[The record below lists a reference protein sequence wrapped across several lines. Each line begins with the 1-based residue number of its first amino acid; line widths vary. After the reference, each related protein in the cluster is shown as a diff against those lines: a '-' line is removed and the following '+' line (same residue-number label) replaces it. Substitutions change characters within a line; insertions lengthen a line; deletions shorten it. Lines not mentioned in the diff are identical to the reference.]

1 MKMRYLYLLTLVF
14 TATLLQGQIAPN
26 MYYVQFTDKNNSP
39 YSLNNPEEF
48 LTQRSI
54 QRRIKQGHVLH
65 ENDLPV
71 NPSYL
76 QGVAATG
83 ANIHFPTKWLNGVT
97 IETSSQS
104 VLNAIAALPYV
115 ASIKSLPQEPLK
127 QMIKEK
133 MFFSEEGIG
142 DEFDPKLLPPNQKT
156 LFDYGSGY
164 NQINQINGIPLHAS
178 GYRGQGMVIA
188 LLDGGYTGVNTH
200 IAFDSIRQNGQILG
214 TKDFVHKGGS
224 VYTESSHGTA
234 VLSTIA
240 SNRPGQLIGTAPKA
254 SFWLLRPEYVLTEHL
269 IEEYNWVSAAEFAD
283 SVGVDIINSSLGYID
298 FDYPQWNHSYSHMD
312 GNTCV
317 VTIGADIAASKGI
330 LVVNSAG
337 NSGSNSS
344 FPYIGAPADGFKV
357 FSIGAV
363 NAAGQRA
370 SFSSI
375 GPTFDG
381 RIKPDVMAQGQ
392 GTAVTGSN
400 NNFTFSNGTSF
411 SSPVLAGM
419 AACLWQ
425 ARPNLTR
432 HLIKQA
438 IMQSGNNAGSPN
450 VTLGY
455 GIPDFVAAKD
465 YLTSI
470 DTGQQP
476 STRLLEVFPNPFIN
490 EVKVLPFTYTL
501 LQIRIMDMKG
511 RILQEVSI
519 NGSNTSRIEQLLK
532 ELGAG
537 VYILNVRTESDAQ
550 TIKIVRN

>member
-1 MKMRYLYLLTLVF
+1 MKMRYLYLFVLIFSAIFLH
-14 TATLLQGQIAPN
+14 AQIAPN
-26 MYYVQFTDKNNSP
+26 KYYVQFTDKNNSP
-39 YSLNNPEEF
+39 YSLNNPGEF
-48 LTQRSI
+48 LTQRAI
-54 QRRIKQGHVLH
+54 QRRIKQGLVIH

-71 NPSYL
+71 NPTYL

-83 ANIHFPTKWLNGVT
+83 ANLLFPTKWLNGVT
-97 IETSSQS
+97 IETNSQS
-104 VLNAIAALPYV
+104 VLNAIAVLPYV
-115 ASIKSLPQEPLK
+115 VSIKSLPQEPLK
-127 QMIKEK
+127 QLIKEK
-133 MFFSEEGIG
+133 IFFSEESIG
-142 DEFDPKLLPPNQKT
+142 DEFDPKLPAPNQKT
-156 LFDYGSGY
+156 LYDYGSGY

-178 GYRGQGMVIA
+178 GFRGQGMVIA

-200 IAFDSIRQNGQILG
+200 IAFDSLWQNGQILG

-224 VYTESSHGTA
+224 VFTESSHGTA

-298 FDYPQWNHSYSHMD
+298 FDFPQWNHPYSHMD

-381 RIKPDVMAQGQ
+381 RIKPNVMAQGQ

-400 NNFTFSNGTSF
+400 NNFSFSNGTSF
-411 SSPVLAGM
+411 SSPVMAGM

-425 ARPNLTR
+425 ARPNFTT

-438 IMQSGNNAGSPN
+438 IMQSGNNAASPN
-450 VTLGY
+450 VTHGY
-455 GIPDFVAAKD
+455 GIPDFVLAKD

-476 STRLLEVFPNPFIN
+476 TASLLAIYPNPFIN
-490 EVKVLPFTYTL
+490 EVKVLPFTYAL
-501 LQIRIMDMKG
+501 LQIRITDIKG
-511 RILQEVSI
+511 RIVREF
-519 NGSNTSRIEQLLK
+519 SNEGQNTTKIEQALK
-532 ELGAG
+532 ELRAG
-537 VYILNVRTESDAQ
+537 VFILNVRTDTDSQ

>member
-39 YSLNNPEEF
+39 YSINNPQEF
-48 LTQRSI
+48 LTQRAI
-54 QRRIKQGHVLH
+54 QRRIKQGHVIH

-133 MFFSEEGIG
+133 IFFSEEGIG
-142 DEFDPKLLPPNQKT
+142 DEFDPKLPVPNQKT

-501 LQIRIMDMKG
+501 LQIRIMDLKG

-537 VYILNVRTESDAQ
+537 VYILNVRTEGDAQ